1 MTRRA
6 GLRHGLHA
14 KGCLKLTRTGALRWK
29 GSPRTRSGMATE
41 VVAARCA
48 VLGRVRRC
56 VGLRHGRHAVG
67 CLRLTYAGALPWRG
81 SLSFAAVTGDR
92 AE

>member
-1 MTRRA
+1 MADA
-6 GLRHGLHA
+6 GIKNQNRL
-14 KGCLKLTRTGALRWK
+14 
-29 GSPRTRSGMATE
+29 ATE

-48 VLGRVRRC
+48 VLARVRRC

-81 SLSFAAVTGDR
+81 SLSYAAGTGDR

>member
-1 MTRRA
+1 M
-6 GLRHGLHA
+6 
-14 KGCLKLTRTGALRWK
+14 
-29 GSPRTRSGMATE
+29 
-41 VVAARCA
+41 VAARCA

-67 CLRLTYAGALPWRG
+67 CLRLTYAGALPRRG
-81 SLSFAAVTGDR
+81 SLSFAAVIGDR